1 MSIAL
6 HNFTSSVLTDVDL
19 FIAIFEERISLLSF
33 TQVDTMGARIK
44 ELEDEVSVDLSAF
57 LRKGNLIY
65 SHSIYWNPEAG
76 FLLTRTYRPM
86 L

>member
-1 MSIAL
+1 
-6 HNFTSSVLTDVDL
+6 
-19 FIAIFEERISLLSF
+19 
-33 TQVDTMGARIK
+33 MGARIK
-44 ELEDEVSVDLSAF
+44 ELEDEVSADLSAF

-86 L
+86 LWINYAGFARENLS